1 MLFIGVSCLLAC
13 GCGLSQW
20 AQNGFQ
26 VGPDYHPPTAA
37 VAEQWIDISNEHV
50 LPLPPDHPYWW
61 SVLQDPVVNDLV
73 QTAMTQNLS
82 LRQAGSRIMQAQAT
96 RAITAGN
103 LFPQVQQS
111 SGEVNR
117 IQNSQTTALA
127 PPLRVFDEWDV
138 GFNASW
144 EIDVWGR
151 FRRALESAD
160 ARLEASIYDYDAVLV
175 SLLAEVVSAYVE
187 IRTFEQRI
195 DYAKQNVNVQQASLQ
210 LTTTRFNEGKT
221 SQVGVSLA
229 KANLNATE
237 ATIPPL
243 ETGLRQANNRL
254 CTLLGIPPTDLFAWI
269 GKGDGIPEAPA
280 DIVVGIP
287 ADLLRRRP
295 DVRRAER
302 RVAAQSAQIGVAVSD
317 LFPSI
322 SLSGDVF
329 QSSEDFSDLFK
340 SPSAAGSIG
349 PSFRWNILNYGRI
362 TNNIRLQDARLLEL
376 VARYQNSVLVAN
388 QEVEDALIA
397 FLQSKRQVESL
408 RETVVDLSESLKLLL
423 IQFEEGSIDFSPVF
437 VLQGALREAQDQV
450 AAAEGQVLLN
460 MIAVYRAL
468 GGGWQVRYPGI
479 EAQFIPG
486 DDGWTDS
493 ATELFPA
500 PGDVE
505 REDEEQ
511 EVFLMPVPDL
521 APIEDSEDGE

>member
-1 MLFIGVSCLLAC
+1 M
-13 GCGLSQW
+13 
-20 AQNGFQ
+20 
-26 VGPDYHPPTAA
+26 
-37 VAEQWIDISNEHV
+37 
-50 LPLPPDHPYWW
+50 
-61 SVLQDPVVNDLV
+61 
-73 QTAMTQNLS
+73 
-82 LRQAGSRIMQAQAT
+82 
-96 RAITAGN
+96 
-103 LFPQVQQS
+103 
-111 SGEVNR
+111 
-117 IQNSQTTALA
+117 
-127 PPLRVFDEWDV
+127 
-138 GFNASW
+138 
-144 EIDVWGR
+144 
-151 FRRALESAD
+151 
-160 ARLEASIYDYDAVLV
+160 
-175 SLLAEVVSAYVE
+175 
-187 IRTFEQRI
+187 
-195 DYAKQNVNVQQASLQ
+195 
-210 LTTTRFNEGKT
+210 
-221 SQVGVSLA
+221 SLA